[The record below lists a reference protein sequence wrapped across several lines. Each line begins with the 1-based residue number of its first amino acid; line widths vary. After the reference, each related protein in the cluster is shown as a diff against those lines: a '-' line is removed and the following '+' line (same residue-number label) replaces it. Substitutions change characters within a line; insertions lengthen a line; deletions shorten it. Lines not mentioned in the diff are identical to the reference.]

1 MDPIVPISMGH
12 EARDAL
18 AVQGYAVEWHEYP
31 MQHEV
36 CAAELVVIGRWLQA
50 RLAGA

>member
-1 MDPIVPISMGH
+1 VHVTLGQ

-18 AVQGYAVEWHEYP
+18 TTLGYPVEWHEYP

-36 CAAELVVIGRWLQA
+36 CAAEIAQVGRWLGE
-50 RLAGA
+50 RFR